1 MPMSPFVALQCRCY
15 SQRESA
21 DTAIMCGL
29 LQAAT
34 AAAFGVPVA
43 ALRARSRRSAEVA
56 FARQSAMYVAHVML
70 GLSYSAIGALFRRD
84 RTTAAHAC
92 QTVEDR
98 RDDPAIDA
106 LLQRLER
113 TCFDLATSLLAD
125 VQVRP

>member
-1 MPMSPFVALQCRCY
+1 MSPLDASEDPRRLRPA
-15 SQRESA
+15 SA
-21 DTAIMCGL
+21 DAAFVCRLM
-29 LQAAT
+29 QAAT

-43 ALRARSRRSAEVA
+43 ALRARSRRSAKVA

-70 GLSYSAIGALFRRD
+70 GLSYSAVGAHFRRD

-106 LLQRLER
+106 LLQRLEL
-113 TCFDLATSLLAD
+113 TCNELAATLLSD